1 MEELYTCTQG
11 YRRRSVDMFN
21 RMPNKQLPKDQEEVE
36 K

>member
-11 YRRRSVDMFN
+11 YRRRYVDMGN
-21 RMPNKQLPKDQEEVE
+21 RMPNKQLPKDREEVE